1 MTPKAT
7 KLLDHALTTHA
18 ARVGAKTDAERVT
31 FACEANAAHAAL
43 AAYIE
48 SLEQT
53 RPLMGGEL
61 GRKILAHLDHGPAR
75 LVDLVVVLEAR
86 KSHVQGE
93 LGKLEAL
100 GRVARIAP
108 GVWGLE
114 GHTLAAMPAQTVAR
128 KARRGEIPDAVET
141 YLRGLG
147 AGVGARRCDI
157 LAHIRGRWPEV
168 VGQGVNN
175 FLRELEAQGRVER
188 VAPGI
193 WRARTAV
200 NGYAPPSITP

>member
-1 MTPKAT
+1 
-7 KLLDHALTTHA
+7 
-18 ARVGAKTDAERVT
+18 VGAKTDAERVT
-31 FACEANAAHAAL
+31 LGGEANAAHAAL
-43 AAYIE
+43 AQYIE

-53 RPLMGGEL
+53 RPLMGGDL
-61 GRKILAHLDHGPAR
+61 GRKILAHIDHGPAR
-75 LVDLVVVLEAR
+75 LVDLAVVVEAS
-86 KSHVQGE
+86 KSQVQRE

-100 GRVARIAP
+100 GRVVRLTP

-128 KARRGEIPDAVET
+128 KARRGEIPDAVEA

-147 AGVGARRCDI
+147 AGVGARPCDI
-157 LAHIRGRWPEV
+157 LAHLRGRWPRL
-168 VGQGVNN
+168 VGQGINN

-193 WRARTAV
+193 WCARTAV